1 MRGFTVRNEHQTVAQ
16 LFGVTSP
23 AALPAGLASPHQRR
37 RQAAPALTSGKKRAK
52 ISKVL
57 VGASWHAL

>member
-1 MRGFTVRNEHQTVAQ
+1 MAGVVAVRNEHQTVAQ

-37 RQAAPALTSGKKRAK
+37 RQAAPALTSGKK
-52 ISKVL
+52 
-57 VGASWHAL
+57 AS